1 MEYTP
6 TSRVDLCE
14 TVCQLVEKLR
24 GLSEKYLKCTTYV
37 DNNTSVFP
45 LLKELTVANSQ
56 SQTFL
61 KTFL

>member
-56 SQTFL
+56 S
-61 KTFL
+61 